1 MIYLDGEDLLRL
13 HKIVIDYAG
22 GSHGVRDA
30 HLLGSIIAAP
40 KQAFRGKE
48 LYPDIWLKAAVYLEK
63 LAKFHVFV
71 DGNKRTAFASA
82 VRFLRLNGYRVMAT
96 NADATSFTLSVIS
109 AKFDVPT
116 IAAWLKKHAKK
127 QPAAK

>member
-30 HLLGSIIAAP
+30 HLLASILEAP
-40 KQAFRGKE
+40 KQSFGGKE
-48 LYPDIWLKAAVYLEK
+48 FYPDLWHKAAVYMEK
-63 LAKFHVFV
+63 LAQLHVFV
-71 DGNKRTAFASA
+71 DGNKRTALASA
-82 VRFLRLNGYRVMAT
+82 VRFLFLNGYALKVA
-96 NADATSFTLSVIS
+96 NEQAESFTFNIVTKKL
-109 AKFDVPT
+109 DVPT

-127 QPAAK
+127 LQ